1 MCPYAEIV
9 DLGQRKQPTTTAIK
23 QFRSDF
29 VLFIFFYFFFFLMP
43 LPKIDKLRY
52 RVPTKDITLLLKKLI

>member
-29 VLFIFFYFFFFLMP
+29 VLFIFILFFFDAASYFQ
-43 LPKIDKLRY
+43 IDKLRY
-52 RVPTKDITLLLKKLI
+52 RVPHQRYHSLA